1 MLRCAGTSF
10 QSPLHRGSLWNK
22 EVRDV
27 MVSEGTLSVPSS
39 SGKSLEQ
46 SVRRMQS
53 FGSFFFQ
60 SPLHRGSL
68 WNKPTSKPRYTF
80 HFSFSPLFIG
90 EVSGTHELG
99 RVNAR
104 LDAFQ
109 SPLHRGS
116 LWNMRAQ
123 LDRAADFFLSVP
135 SSSGKSLELVGRPEP
150 VRDLSLSVPS
160 SSGKSLEQLFKDSP
174 QERPNLLSV
183 PSSSGKSLERA
194 RVLCGITT

>member
-116 LWNMRAQ
+116 LWNRGTPRCRA
-123 LDRAADFFLSVP
+123 LRRLPFSPLFIGEV
-135 SSSGKSLELVGRPEP
+135 SGTQFEFVHLFRLCSFQSPLHRGSLC
-150 VRDLSLSVPS
+150 
-160 SSGKSLEQLFKDSP
+160 
-174 QERPNLLSV
+174 N
-183 PSSSGKSLERA
+183 
-194 RVLCGITT
+194 T